1 MGFSLG
7 MWENFIGFSLGMWE
21 YLYGVQ
27 FGHVVNLQVR
37 DHRRG
42 GDSVEGEGIVS
53 RLCWEVKNSPKA
65 LAISL
70 KWKMAICTV

>member
-1 MGFSLG
+1 MVFSLG
-7 MWENFIGFSLGMWE
+7 MWEDFIGFSLGMWE

-42 GDSVEGEGIVS
+42 GDSVEGEVIVS
-53 RLCWEVKNSPKA
+53 RLCW
-65 LAISL
+65 
-70 KWKMAICTV
+70 